1 MTVLVVTNSDFERVV
16 STNLNISNWATT
28 KSLKTCLRVTLNT
41 QWSRSKTLDISW
53 ADGWRTDSG
62 MQLSISWRLEVKFR
76 LVETIKYAYPWITFF
91 LVLAHWILASWVL
104 SNKFYRLYEL
114 YLYKFVFKCLLTKLY

>member
-41 QWSRSKTLDISW
+41 QWSRSKTLDMSW

-62 MQLSISWRLEVKFR
+62 MELSFSWRLEVKFR
-76 LVETIKYAYPWITFF
+76 LVETINYAYPWITFF